1 MRLQIALLCAGF
13 LVTASALA
21 ESSGLTLFP
30 IEQQAQQ
37 HCPNDI
43 VVWLNTPTGI
53 YHYKGERWYGATKHG
68 AFVCKQ
74 EADQAGDRGSLNG
87 Q

>member
-1 MRLQIALLCAGF
+1 MKRWLLVCTLLLFVPPAIAQGTRL
-13 LVTASALA
+13 V
-21 ESSGLTLFP
+21 LFP
-30 IEQQAQQ
+30 TEEQAQQ
-37 HCPNDI
+37 HCPGDVI
-43 VVWLNTPTGI
+43 VWLNTPTGI
-53 YHYKGERWYGATKHG
+53 YHYKGERWYGATRHG

>member
-1 MRLQIALLCAGF
+1 MWLAGLAFAVLLF
-13 LVTASALA
+13 VSPALA
-21 ESSGLTLFP
+21 DNSGLVLFP
-30 IEQQAQQ
+30 TEQQAQE
-37 HCPNDI
+37 HCPRDI

-53 YHYKGERWYGATKHG
+53 YHYSGERWYGATKHG